1 MRKAN
6 APASKP
12 VTSRTTAAYLSQRRD
27 PGRSRGA
34 ARLRFLMPRRFPRSG
49 RLSVAIVLL
58 AAAALGAALATGAL
72 APPSPG
78 GPVPLPHGSPP
89 ETPLATPGSEAL
101 SSSGASTVAA
111 SPSPLPVGSPSPSP
125 GVVATGIAIPAL
137 GIDLPVYQGDGY
149 TAELG
154 KVAHY
159 PTSAWPHA
167 GSLIYLYAHAREHN
181 FLALWNAKI
190 GEQVD
195 LQLADGSTATYVISR
210 IDAKVR
216 WDDLSWLDP
225 TPTEVLRLQTCN
237 SYQETAPRFIVEARP
252 VAEANPTPNPTVA
265 P

>member
-1 MRKAN
+1 M
-6 APASKP
+6 AP
-12 VTSRTTAAYLSQRRD
+12 
-27 PGRSRGA
+27 
-34 ARLRFLMPRRFPRSG
+34 RFPRSG

-58 AAAALGAALATGAL
+58 AAAALGAVLATGVL

-78 GPVPLPHGSPP
+78 GPVPLPNGSPS
-89 ETPLATPGSEAL
+89 ETTLATPGSEAP
-101 SSSGASTVAA
+101 SSSGASKLAA
-111 SPSPLPVGSPSPSP
+111 SPSPLPVGSPSPGP

-190 GEQVD
+190 GEQVN
-195 LQLADGSTATYVISR
+195 LRLADGSTATYVISR

-252 VAEANPTPNPTVA
+252 VPEANPTPNPTVA

>member
-1 MRKAN
+1 
-6 APASKP
+6 
-12 VTSRTTAAYLSQRRD
+12 
-27 PGRSRGA
+27 
-34 ARLRFLMPRRFPRSG
+34 
-49 RLSVAIVLL
+49 
-58 AAAALGAALATGAL
+58 
-72 APPSPG
+72 
-78 GPVPLPHGSPP
+78 
-89 ETPLATPGSEAL
+89 
-101 SSSGASTVAA
+101 
-111 SPSPLPVGSPSPSP
+111 
-125 GVVATGIAIPAL
+125 VVATGIAIPAL

-190 GEQVD
+190 GEQVN
-195 LQLADGSTATYVISR
+195 LRLADGSTATYVISR

-237 SYQETAPRFIVEARP
+237 SYQETAPRFIVEAQP
-252 VAEANPTPNPTVA
+252 VGGANPAPSFTVTP
-265 P
+265 